1 MSTMLVFR
9 VLFFLILLSSNSI
22 ASEFYNN
29 GAKKVLCDNR
39 LIFNPKIDTIEIKIS
54 KNRKWVEN
62 LLKLIVEFNSP
73 DTKTHN
79 KNVFNFSINDSYKKN
94 YKAKVKVNYK
104 KINLICKFNAKVK
117 ITGDGW
123 WHIDWIAGKP
133 LASVQVKLINGNI
146 NNIVNFKL
154 LLPKSR
160 GTDNEIFIVSF
171 LRYLNFVAP
180 KTFYT
185 SAIING
191 NKEKYIF
198 QENLNKE
205 LLESYSLVEGPIIE
219 GDERFTTKQQ
229 FKGESFSPLSLSRI
243 SNYKY
248 VKNDVAKINKSFEAI
263 TLMNK
268 IYIQSHLSSPHHTEK
283 LNINLDIRN
292 DPMFIN
298 NFDTYESLMYAMNAV
313 HGLSHDDRRFY
324 YDPINN
330 YLLPIY
336 YDGKPKIVEFS
347 ETEESLT
354 HLENIITL
362 SAKKGALNAIDLI
375 NEINDKDMI
384 KILDENGFT
393 VKKAQYLLIKQKLLN
408 RLNRINISDPNKVK
422 FYPLNNYFNKFTDH
436 KDIIKLV
443 FLDGEELEICNI
455 NLLDCKKEKILYAN
469 TLNLLGQKFNFL
481 EKNSKNNLIYL
492 FIGKNKDYY
501 NNIQT
506 NNFLKKKINKNFII
520 KHNKD
525 IKLDI
530 DHENQ
535 ILNIYQ
541 QNSYGRAII
550 YGKEMRDWQVNFFGS
565 KKKNKNL
572 AIKNYQNLNGC
583 VSFVDIKLVAVNL
596 FAKDSKCE
604 DAINLV
610 RTKGNINKIEI
621 ANSLYDGLDIDF
633 SSLSINEISINNSM
647 NDCVDLSFGNYLIN
661 NSKLSNCK
669 DKGISIG
676 EKSYAHLDNIK
687 ILNVNTGI
695 ASKDSSV
702 VKVNDST
709 INNTKI
715 CLSAYRKKQEF
726 GSASISV
733 KNLICE
739 NYDKKI
745 NIDRNSIIN
754 IEN

>member
-1 MSTMLVFR
+1 MSTMLVR
-9 VLFFLILLSSNSI
+9 VLFFLILLSTNLI

-29 GAKKVLCDNR
+29 SAKEALCDDKI
-39 LIFNPKIDTIEIKIS
+39 IFNPKIDTIEIKIS

-62 LLKLIVEFNSP
+62 LLKLIIEFNSP
-73 DTKTHN
+73 NTKTN
-79 KNVFNFSINDSYKKN
+79 DENVFNFSIKDSYKKN

-123 WHIDWIAGKP
+123 WHINWIAGKP

-160 GTDNEIFIVSF
+160 GEDNEIFIVSF

-185 SAIING
+185 NAIING
-191 NKEKYIF
+191 NKGKYIF
-198 QENLNKE
+198 QEDLNKE
-205 LLESYSLVEGPIIE
+205 LLESYSLIEGPIIE
-219 GDERFTTKQQ
+219 GDERFTIEKK

-248 VKNDVAKINKSFEAI
+248 VKNDLAKINKSFEAI

-268 IYIQSHLSSPHHTEK
+268 IYIQSHLSSPHNIEK
-283 LNINLDIRN
+283 LNINLEMQS
-292 DPMFIN
+292 DPIFIH
-298 NFDTYESLMYAMNAV
+298 NFDTYESLMYAMNAS

-336 YDGKPKIVEFS
+336 YDGKPKIVEFK

-354 HLENIITL
+354 YLENIISL
-362 SAKKGALNAIDLI
+362 SAQKGALNAIDLI
-375 NEINDKDMI
+375 NDINDKDMI
-384 KILDENGFT
+384 KILDGNGFT
-393 VKKAQYLLIKQKLLN
+393 IKEVRYLLLKKKLLN
-408 RLNRINISDPNKVK
+408 RLNRINISEPSKVK
-422 FYPLNNYFNKFTDH
+422 FHPLNNYFNKFTDH
-436 KDIIKLV
+436 NDIIKLI
-443 FLDGEELEICNI
+443 FSDGKELEICNI
-455 NLLDCKKEKILYAN
+455 SLLDCKKEKISYKN
-469 TLNLLGQKFNFL
+469 IPNLLAQKFNFF
-481 EKNSKNNLIYL
+481 EKNSKNNLVYL
-492 FIGKNKDYY
+492 FIGKNKNYY
-501 NNIQT
+501 NNIKT
-506 NNFLKKKINKNFII
+506 NNFFKKKINKNFII

-525 IKLDI
+525 IKLSINYED
-530 DHENQ
+530 Q

-565 KKKNKNL
+565 KKKKENL

-583 VSFVDIKLVAVNL
+583 VTFVDIKLIEASL

-621 ANSLYDGLDIDF
+621 SNSLYDGLDIDF
-633 SSLSINEISINNSM
+633 SSLSINEISVNNSM
-647 NDCVDLSFGNYLIN
+647 NDCVDLSFGDYEIN
-661 NSKLSNCK
+661 NSKLSNCG

-676 EKSYAHLDNIK
+676 EKSYVRLNSIK
-687 ILNVNTGI
+687 VLNVNTGI

-702 VKVNDST
+702 VKVNDSN

-726 GSASISV
+726 GSASISI
-733 KNLICE
+733 KNLICN

-745 NIDRNSIIN
+745 NIDRNSIIDIKN
-754 IEN
+754 